1 MLFSGITFLYY
12 FLPAFFLV
20 YFITPGKL
28 KNLVLVLAS
37 LIFYGWGEP
46 VYVILMIGVVFV
58 GYIAGILTEKHKGK
72 TVGKIAYIS
81 ALFLCLAVLA
91 FFKYADFF
99 IYNIGKLSGSTVKIL
114 GIALPVGISFY
125 IFQLI
130 SYIIDVKREDVKA
143 QKNIINMFAYVSMF
157 PQLIA
162 GPIVRYK
169 DIEGELEERKH
180 TFKQIRKGIIR
191 FSIGLGKKILIANQL
206 AALTDVI
213 RTSENRSLLF
223 VWMYAV
229 ATSLYIYYD
238 FSGYSDMA
246 IGLGSILG
254 FKFPE
259 NFNYPFISKSI
270 TEFWRRW
277 HMTLGGWFRDYVYI
291 PMGGNRVSAGRLIF
305 NILVVWALTGLWHGA
320 AWNFVLWGLLF
331 ALLLIMEKMWL
342 GEILEKTVIIKRIY
356 VIFALL
362 ISFVIF
368 SSDSVAQGM
377 TYIKEMLGFGNL
389 PLTNDITLYYAH
401 SYIAVFVMAL
411 IGATPLIKNMVFK
424 IKKHLSE
431 KILVVL
437 EPVFAILIVVLST
450 AYIVDGS
457 FNPFLYFR
465 F

>member
-12 FLPAFFLV
+12 FLPAFLLV

-46 VYVILMIGVVFV
+46 VYVILMTGIVCM
-58 GYIAGILTEKHKGK
+58 GYVAGILIERYRGK
-72 TVGKIAYIS
+72 MIGKIAYIS

-99 IYNIGKLSGSTVKIL
+99 IYNLGKISGITFKIL

-125 IFQLI
+125 VFQLI
-130 SYIIDVKREDVKA
+130 SYVIDVKREDVKA

-169 DIEGELEERKH
+169 DIEGELEGRKH
-180 TFKQIRKGIIR
+180 TFKQIRTGIVR
-191 FSIGLGKKILIANQL
+191 FTIGLGKKILIANQL
-206 AALTDVI
+206 ATLTDI
-213 RTSENRSLLF
+213 IGTAENRSLIF
-223 VWMYAV
+223 VWMYAI
-229 ATSLYIYYD
+229 ATTLYIYYD

-291 PMGGNRVSAGRLIF
+291 PMGGNRVSEKKLIF
-305 NILVVWALTGLWHGA
+305 NILVVWTLTGLWHGA

-331 ALLLIMEKMWL
+331 AILLILEKMWL
-342 GEILEKTVIIKRIY
+342 GDILEKTVIFKRIY

-368 SSDSVAQGM
+368 SSENISQGV
-377 TYIKEMLGFGNL
+377 TYIKEMLGFGGL
-389 PLTNDITLYYAH
+389 PLTNDITVYYAH
-401 SYIAVFVMAL
+401 SYITIFAVAL
-411 IGATPLIKNMVFK
+411 IGATPLIKNMVCK

-437 EPVFAILIVVLST
+437 EPVFVILIVALST
-450 AYIVDGS
+450 AYVVDGS